1 MSFPYL
7 NTSSRW
13 QGAFSG
19 RQKSVPFLNH
29 IVAFQRSWKL
39 VAACHLRISSVQLVK
54 PQPIWNN
61 GNFFHSSE
69 PHWKTKK
76 HDWNH
81 HAYPQSW
88 KGVLLREL
96 PFGDTLDIFPV
107 PDNCW
112 LNGRCSAPLGFAIA
126 GTSECFFLVRWL
138 VADARMWSPSPVGG
152 IGLLNELVVR
162 RVLNGIDSKV
172 HMYW

>member
-1 MSFPYL
+1 MTGCILRQAKIRAFFKSYRGFSEILETGGCMSSQNLQCPAGE
-7 NTSSRW
+7 TSTHLK
-13 QGAFSG
+13 Q
-19 RQKSVPFLNH
+19 RQLLSLFRTALKNKKTWLKPPR
-29 IVAFQRSWKL
+29 IPPKL
-39 VAACHLRISSVQLVK
+39 KRC
-54 PQPIWNN
+54 
-61 GNFFHSSE
+61 
-69 PHWKTKK
+69 
-76 HDWNH
+76 
-81 HAYPQSW
+81 
-88 KGVLLREL
+88 

-138 VADARMWSPSPVGG
+138 VADARMWSPSPVGR